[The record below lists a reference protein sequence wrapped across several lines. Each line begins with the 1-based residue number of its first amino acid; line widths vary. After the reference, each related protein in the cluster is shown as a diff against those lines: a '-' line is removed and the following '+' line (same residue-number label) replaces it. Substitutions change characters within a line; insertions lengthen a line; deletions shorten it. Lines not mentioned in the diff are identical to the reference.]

1 MKKWLL
7 CGATLL
13 MLSPTAVYA
22 QQKETNSVINPVVA
36 NSTVTTWEQF
46 TKELIKKINSFE
58 TDIKITYTG
67 PMGDFKEEI
76 MDAFDQAKKQAVYA
90 SGHMESTTISADSLG
105 NVSYKIKYLTN
116 QTQEA
121 AVQKRLVKY

>member
-13 MLSPTAVYA
+13 MLSPTAAYA
-22 QQKETNSVINPVVA
+22 QQEETKSVINPVVA

-58 TDIKITYTG
+58 TDINITYTG
-67 PMGDFKEEI
+67 PMGDFK
-76 MDAFDQAKKQAVYA
+76 
-90 SGHMESTTISADSLG
+90 
-105 NVSYKIKYLTN
+105 
-116 QTQEA
+116 
-121 AVQKRLVKY
+121 KRLWLLLIKLKSRLYTQADIWKAQQFPQIL